1 VVSIICRP
9 PNYSLGV
16 ATARRAIAV
25 PASVGQAWRF
35 SISPI
40 GLWLGRDWVQQ
51 GLHQP
56 APIPDQAQ
64 AVAG

>member
-1 VVSIICRP
+1 
-9 PNYSLGV
+9 
-16 ATARRAIAV
+16 V
-25 PASVGQAWRF
+25 PAESVTWWMDTTSRHRTVGQQAWRF

-40 GLWLGRDWVQQ
+40 GLWLGLGWVYR